1 MGKVLFVTGSLIR
14 GGAERVT
21 SILSNDY
28 AKRGWDVTVVMV
40 LHSYI
45 GYELD
50 PRIKIIDISND
61 KKPIYLT
68 YPSTVLKLRKI
79 IKDTDP
85 DAVVSL
91 MWNVCLIS
99 GVANI
104 GLRKKLITSERNDP
118 SKTGRSFFKRKAI
131 EAIYANS
138 HCCVLQTKR
147 VASLFPEKVQK
158 KSVIIPN
165 PIEVNTVAKY
175 GNKRVISCGRLTEQK
190 NQKMLI
196 EAFSRI
202 SKDFPEWT
210 LDIYGEGPLK
220 EKLLSLSK
228 EKGLE
233 SRITLKGNVANF
245 HEEIRDAELFVLS
258 SDYEGLSNALLEAM
272 MMGLPC
278 ISTDCAGS
286 DEVIDN
292 MENGILIPVGDTE
305 ALKDAMAKLMSDR
318 ELSMK
323 LGKAAAA
330 SSQRYSSTAVIGQWR
345 EVIED

>member
-21 SILSNDY
+21 SILANDY

-50 PRIKIIDISND
+50 SRIKLIDISND
-61 KKPIYLT
+61 KKPIHLT
-68 YPSTVLKLRKI
+68 YTSTVLKLRKI

-85 DAVVSL
+85 DAIVSL

-104 GLRKKLITSERNDP
+104 GLKKKLITSERIDP
-118 SKTGRSFFKRKAI
+118 SMTDRSFLLEKAI

-138 HCCVLQTKR
+138 HCCVLQTNR
-147 VASLFPEKVQK
+147 AYSFFPDKIQR

-165 PIEVNTVAKY
+165 PIEITKPAKY
-175 GNKRVISCGRLTEQK
+175 GRKRVISCGRLTEQK
-190 NQKMLI
+190 NHKMLI
-196 EAFSRI
+196 EAFSWI

-210 LDIYGEGPLK
+210 MDIYGEGPLK
-220 EKLLSLSK
+220 DNLQSLIN

-233 SRITLKGNVANF
+233 SRITLKGNVANL
-245 HEEIRDAELFVLS
+245 HEEISDAELFVLS

-286 DEVIDN
+286 DEAINN

-305 ALKDAMAKLMSDR
+305 ALKDAMARLMSDR
-318 ELSMK
+318 DLSMK
-323 LGKAAAA
+323 LGKAAAS
-330 SSQRYSSTAVIGQWR
+330 SSQKYSSTSVIRQWR